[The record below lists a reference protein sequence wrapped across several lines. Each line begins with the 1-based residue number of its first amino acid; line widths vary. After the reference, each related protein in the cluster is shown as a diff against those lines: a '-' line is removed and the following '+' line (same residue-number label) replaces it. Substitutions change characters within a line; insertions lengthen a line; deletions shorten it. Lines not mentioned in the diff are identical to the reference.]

1 MPELWRKKEIGQDCP
16 PLNHSQPLLFHLQDM
31 TMTHHLNKREP
42 QKADI
47 VLAGAGLAGLTLAVQ
62 LANHPYFEQQ
72 QVLIVERD
80 TKTSNDRTW
89 CFWARD
95 SEPIPPVVYKSWDFA
110 DFYTDSGKKLPL
122 AMNGYKYH
130 MVRGQDFY
138 AWAKT
143 ELSRHPNIRWVAADI
158 ESIDADQGIVRT
170 YTADYQGVWVFN
182 SAIRPDF
189 NQPGFTSLLQHFK
202 GWIIETADDQFN
214 PETVTLMDYRIE
226 QAGETRFVYVLP
238 ISARKALVEFTIF
251 SKHLLPDAD
260 YDKALQHYIQ
270 HQLGIAAFR
279 VAEEEFGVIP
289 MADTP
294 VTQVDGKV
302 IHIGT
307 AGGFVKGSSG
317 YAFKRTQRKLAE
329 FVAAWSKNNVPNPA
343 LMRSDWR
350 FRFYDSVMLR
360 VLRENAV
367 PGSAFFTSLFQK
379 LPASLVFQFLDE
391 DTTFAGDLRL
401 MTAPPTWPFF
411 MTALKQIPQYPK
423 L

>member
-1 MPELWRKKEIGQDCP
+1 MSAEAAPNCSK
-16 PLNHSQPLLFHLQDM
+16 LNHSAWWLFHHD
-31 TMTHHLNKREP
+31 HLNMTNHSIKKALE
-42 QKADI
+42 KADI
-47 VLAGAGLAGLTLAVQ
+47 VIAGAGLAGLTLAVQ
-62 LANHPYFEQQ
+62 LAQNPYFDQKKV
-72 QVLIVERD
+72 VLVERD
-80 TKTSNDRTW
+80 TKTGNDRTW

-95 SEPIPPVVYKSWDFA
+95 NEVIPPVVFKSWDFA
-110 DFYTDSGKKLPL
+110 DFYTESGQKLAL
-122 AMNGYKYH
+122 AMNGFKYH

-138 AWAKT
+138 AWAKL
-143 ELSRHPNIRWVAADI
+143 ELSRHPNIQWVAADI
-158 ESIDADQGIVRT
+158 ESMDAEQGIVRT
-170 YTADYQGVWVFN
+170 YAADYQGEWVFN

-202 GWIIETADDQFN
+202 GWIIETEADQFN

-238 ISARKALVEFTIF
+238 ISRRKALVEFTIF
-251 SKHLLPDAD
+251 SKHLLPDPD
-260 YDKALQHYIQ
+260 YDEALRHYIQ

-294 VTQVDGKV
+294 TRQVNGKV
-302 IHIGT
+302 INIGT

-317 YAFKRTQRKLAE
+317 YAFKRTQRKLTD
-329 FVAAWSKNNVPNPA
+329 FVADWSKNGRPNPA
-343 LMRSDWR
+343 LMRSSWR
-350 FRFYDSVMLR
+350 FRFYDSIMLR
-360 VLRENAV
+360 VLRENSV
-367 PGSAFFTSLFQK
+367 PGSAFFSSLFQK

-391 DTTFAGDLRL
+391 DTTFAGDVQL

-411 MTALKQIPQYPK
+411 FTALKQIPQYPK